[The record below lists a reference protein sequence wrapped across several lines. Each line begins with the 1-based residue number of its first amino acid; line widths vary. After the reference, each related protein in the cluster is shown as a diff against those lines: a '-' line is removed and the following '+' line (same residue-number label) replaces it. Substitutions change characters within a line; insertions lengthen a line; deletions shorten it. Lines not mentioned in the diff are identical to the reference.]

1 MVQASQHIRNYQ
13 LFIELVMSLFETIKD
28 QDKKLGEILLEQQII
43 DEEQIQRIIEKAK
56 ESKRRFGETAIYL
69 GIIDEIDFLK
79 VLSQQ
84 QGLPYVDLKSFNIDR
99 KALSQMDK
107 ETARKL
113 LAVPLFEAENM
124 LAVGFHDPQNL
135 NAIDEIELK
144 TGKTIQVILC
154 TKDQLKNVIQ
164 SSYAIEIVDENEM
177 DDDDDSS
184 AVIELVEKIIDEAI
198 ESDASDI
205 HIQPSEFELDI
216 RYRMDGV
223 LQSIMVLPH
232 SRTRPI
238 NSRLKVMSNLDIAET
253 RKPQD
258 GRFKH
263 SMSSGKV
270 YDFRVSTYPTEF
282 GEKTVMRI
290 LDPSKGKISLDKL
303 GFSKTNLDQ
312 WHEAIA
318 NSTGIILVT
327 GPTGSGKSTTLY
339 ATLNLLNK
347 PGVNILTIEDP
358 VEYNMKGIAQGQV
371 NEKAGMTFSAALSSM
386 LRQDPD
392 IIMVGEMRDVD
403 TIELAVR
410 AALTGHLVLSTLHT
424 NDTTSSYSR
433 LLDMGIDPFLITSTV
448 RAIIAQ
454 RLIRKICTSCRK
466 KRTINEFEQEK
477 FGFKSGE
484 KVYESNSDG
493 CQNCGGN
500 GFRGRCGIY
509 ELLIPTN
516 SINEMINNRVS
527 DQEIRTQAIN
537 DNMDTL
543 NNEAKRLALNG
554 TTSIDEIIRVL

>member
-1 MVQASQHIRNYQ
+1 MAGSLNKVLLIGRLGADPEVKQMVNGKSVARLSLATSQSWKDKNTGEKKEKTEWHRVVVFNEGLVNVVQQYLKKGAQVYVEGQ
-13 LFIELVMSLFETIKD
+13 LSTRKWKD
-28 QDKKLGEILLEQQII
+28 EQSGQDKYSTEIL
-43 DEEQIQRIIEKAK
+43 IQGYN
-56 ESKRRFGETAIYL
+56 SSLTML
-69 GIIDEIDFLK
+69 GGGNQNSIS
-79 VLSQQ
+79 SQDNKQ
-84 QGLPYVDLKSFNIDR
+84 NFDDNSI
-99 KALSQMDK
+99 SQ
-107 ETARKL
+107 
-113 LAVPLFEAENM
+113 
-124 LAVGFHDPQNL
+124 
-135 NAIDEIELK
+135 
-144 TGKTIQVILC
+144 
-154 TKDQLKNVIQ
+154 
-164 SSYAIEIVDENEM
+164 NEM
-177 DDDDDSS
+177 DDDNESS
-184 AVIELVEKIIDEAI
+184 AIIELVEKIIEEAI

-205 HIQPSEFELDI
+205 HIQPSEFDLDI
-216 RYRMDGV
+216 RYRIDGV
-223 LQSIMVLPH
+223 LQSIMILPH

-238 NSRLKVMSNLDIAET
+238 NSRIKVMSNLDIAET

-263 SMSSGKV
+263 STASGKAF
-270 YDFRVSTYPTEF
+270 DFRVSTYPTEF

-290 LDPSKGKISLDKL
+290 LDPSKGQISLNKL
-303 GFSKTNLDQ
+303 GFSEGTLNK
-312 WHEAIA
+312 WHDAIG

-339 ATLNLLNK
+339 ATLSLLNK

-392 IIMVGEMRDVD
+392 IIMVGEMRDVA

-454 RLIRKICTSCRK
+454 RLIRKICTSCR
-466 KRTINEFEQEK
+466 RERVVNEFEQEK
-477 FGFKSGE
+477 YGFDDGE
-484 KVYESNSDG
+484 KVFESNNDG
-493 CQNCGGN
+493 CQNCAGN

-509 ELLIPTN
+509 ELLIPTH

-527 DQEIRTQAIN
+527 DQEIRTC
-537 DNMDTL
+537 L
-543 NNEAKRLALNG
+543 LY
-554 TTSIDEIIRVL
+554 TSPSPRDRTRSRMPSSA